1 MLTGWSKGQLECRYH
16 SMSSLKCKA
25 GADLAFPDASNLAAS
40 VIINGVSFGIAPA
53 SAALPSCPSAVND
66 ITPDT
71 DGMVPK
77 SANQL
82 LIESVAS
89 ISVKNLAAS
98 LEATISE
105 MRKDSWPEPT
115 GGYTSEDLKDYLI
128 LHGIY
133 LLEQH
138 TKLYSDESPQASL
151 WIPLIRGIN
160 FLCKMSQEFVDVVK
174 SMFCESIASSA

>member
-1 MLTGWSKGQLECRYH
+1 MHYH

-53 SAALPSCPSAVND
+53 PAALPSCPSAVDD

-105 MRKDSWPEPT
+105 MRKGSSPEPT
-115 GGYTSEDLKDYLI
+115 GDYTLEDLKDYLI

-151 WIPLIRGIN
+151 WKKMVELIPLIRGIN
-160 FLCKMSQEFVDVVK
+160 FFMQNVTGICRR
-174 SMFCESIASSA
+174 C